1 MCGFLVGVGAVC
13 LHCQCYCYE
22 VSSKA
27 FIDHT
32 ECPEAL
38 GVRVNS
44 GVADY
49 LVFLALV
56 ALGLGREV
64 TGDWLETG
72 DW

>member
-1 MCGFLVGVGAVC
+1 M
-13 LHCQCYCYE
+13 
-22 VSSKA
+22 SSKA

-64 TGDWLETG
+64 TGDCLETG
-72 DW
+72 DCLD